1 MQQLHKLQKMMLSHS
16 QQHQDNNMAN
26 TFKNAAAAATGTSE
40 ASVYTVPSATTTT
53 VIGLTCANVT
63 STSPVK
69 VSIRVFDTSASAHF
83 FIVKN
88 AEVFEGGSL
97 VAVGGDQKLVLET
110 GDIIKVES
118 DTASSIDTIVSVMEQ
133 S

>member
-1 MQQLHKLQKMMLSHS
+1 
-16 QQHQDNNMAN
+16 MAN
-26 TFKNAAAAATGTSE
+26 TFKNAAAAATGTTE
-40 ASVYTVPSATTTT
+40 VSVYTVPSSTTTT

-69 VSIRVFDTSASAHF
+69 VSIRVLDSSASAHF
-83 FIVKN
+83 FVVKN

-110 GDIIKVES
+110 GDTIKVES

>member
-1 MQQLHKLQKMMLSHS
+1 
-16 QQHQDNNMAN
+16 MAN

-40 ASVYTVPSATTTT
+40 ISVYTVPSSTTTT

-69 VSIRVFDTSASAHF
+69 VSIRVYDDSATAHF
-83 FIVKN
+83 YVVKN
-88 AEVFEGGSL
+88 AEIFEGGAL

-110 GDIIKVES
+110 GDVIKIIS

>member
-1 MQQLHKLQKMMLSHS
+1 
-16 QQHQDNNMAN
+16 MAN

-40 ASVYTVPSATTTT
+40 ASVYTVPSSTTTT

-69 VSIRVFDTSASAHF
+69 VSIRVFDSSGSAHF
-83 FIVKN
+83 HVVKN
-88 AEVFEGGSL
+88 AEVFEGGAL

-110 GDIIKVES
+110 GDIIKVVS

>member
-1 MQQLHKLQKMMLSHS
+1 
-16 QQHQDNNMAN
+16 MAN

-40 ASVYTVPSATTTT
+40 VSVYTVPSSTTTT

-63 STSPVK
+63 STSPIK
-69 VSIRVFDTSASAHF
+69 VSIRVYDSSGTAHF
-83 FIVKN
+83 FVVKN
-88 AEVFEGGSL
+88 AEVFEGGAL

-110 GDIIKVES
+110 GDIIKVVS

>member
-1 MQQLHKLQKMMLSHS
+1 
-16 QQHQDNNMAN
+16 MAN

-40 ASVYTVPSATTTT
+40 SSVYTVPGGTTTT

-69 VSIRVFDTSASAHF
+69 VSIRVYDSSGTAHF

-110 GDIIKVES
+110 GDIIKVQS

>member
-1 MQQLHKLQKMMLSHS
+1 
-16 QQHQDNNMAN
+16 
-26 TFKNAAAAATGTSE
+26 
-40 ASVYTVPSATTTT
+40 
-53 VIGLTCANVT
+53 LTCANVT

-69 VSIRVFDTSASAHF
+69 VSIRVFDSSASAHF
-83 FIVKN
+83 FVVKN
-88 AEVFEGGSL
+88 AEIFEGGAL

>member
-1 MQQLHKLQKMMLSHS
+1 
-16 QQHQDNNMAN
+16 MAN

-40 ASVYTVPSATTTT
+40 VSVYTVPSSTTTT

-63 STSPVK
+63 STNPVK
-69 VSIRVFDTSASAHF
+69 VSIRVYDTSASAHF
-83 FIVKN
+83 YIVKN
-88 AEVFEGGSL
+88 AEVYEGGSL

-110 GDIIKVES
+110 GDIVKVIS

>member
-1 MQQLHKLQKMMLSHS
+1 
-16 QQHQDNNMAN
+16 MAN

-40 ASVYTVPSATTTT
+40 VSVYTVPSATTTT

-69 VSIRVFDTSASAHF
+69 VSIRVLDSSASAHF

-88 AEVFEGGSL
+88 AEVFEGGAL

-110 GDIIKVES
+110 GDQIKV
-118 DTASSIDTIVSVMEQ
+118 TASASSSADVIVSYMEQ
-133 S
+133 T